1 MTIECFH
8 KIFKEDGDFRG
19 GKRKKEEERGGKR
32 MKEDERGWKRRK
44 EDAANVFVVFSFIKR
59 KRFGLDEIVF

>member
-1 MTIECFH
+1 MEIL
-8 KIFKEDGDFRG
+8 
-19 GKRKKEEERGGKR
+19 EEERGGKR
-32 MKEDERGWKRRK
+32 RKEEERGWKRME